1 MTTDIYS
8 IELTPAALR
17 QLESLPRKVQV
28 RIAAT
33 INDLSSDPRP
43 PGCAK
48 LKDSEDIYRIRIGD
62 HRVLYQVKDKVL
74 LVLVVKVGKRE
85 KYTKD
90 RESVPGAWTRS

>member
-1 MTTDIYS
+1 VSLYR
-8 IELTPAALR
+8 IELAPAAVR
-17 QLESLPRKVQV
+17 HLESLPRKEQV
-28 RIAAT
+28 RISGKITALA
-33 INDLSSDPRP
+33 SDPRP

-85 KYTKD
+85 EIYK
-90 RESVPGAWTRS
+90 R